1 MQSASALVLVSEKET
16 RCEIAQA
23 LKSGGLSVH
32 CCESIAMYHSDH
44 ARTGFD
50 ICVISRRLGD
60 GDGLDMVRDLRSGDA
75 SVGLVVVGDKH
86 DEVDAVLALEMGADD
101 FLGVPSRTRELRARV
116 NAVLR
121 RMIVQA
127 RSRDTV
133 EEKVLMVQGLIID
146 TVARRVLRENGEE
159 AGLTPLEFDVLKVL
173 VENPN
178 KVLTRQRIMEVVYGR
193 DWSLNPRAVDGIISR
208 LRGKLFEGDEGA
220 RRIRTVHGRGYILL
234 GPAEVD
240 VAG

>member
-44 ARTGFD
+44 AGTGFD

-75 SVGLVVVGDKH
+75 SVGLVVVGDEH

-121 RMIVQA
+121 RMIVPA

-133 EEKVLMVQGLIID
+133 EEKVLMVQGLTID
-146 TVARRVLRENGEE
+146 TVARRVVREDGEE
-159 AGLTPLEFDVLKVL
+159 ADLTPLEFDVLTVL
-173 VENPN
+173 VANAS
-178 KVLTRQRIMEVVYGR
+178 KVISRPRIMQAVYGR
-193 DWSLNPRAVDGIISR
+193 DWSLNPRAVDGIVSR
-208 LRGKLFEGDEGA
+208 LRNKLFDDNEGT
-220 RRIRTVHGRGYILL
+220 RRIRTVHGRGYMML
-234 GPAEVD
+234 GDIDNPD
-240 VAG
+240 IP